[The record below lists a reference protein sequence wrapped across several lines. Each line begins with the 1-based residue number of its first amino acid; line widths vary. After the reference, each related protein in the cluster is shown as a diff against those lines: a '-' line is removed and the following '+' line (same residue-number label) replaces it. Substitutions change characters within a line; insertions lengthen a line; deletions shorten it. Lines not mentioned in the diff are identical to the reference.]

1 MGVFK
6 RTRINN
12 NSKKVDFWYM
22 RYVLN
27 GKETW
32 KSAGKVG
39 EITKTVA
46 QKMLEDIKRNIRM
59 GTYQY
64 DVKNITL
71 ESLEKDYI
79 NYVRNIKQLR
89 TWKKRVEQINTL
101 KQFFGEKEL
110 INYSSKDI
118 DDFKSFRMQTV
129 KPATVNRELSTLRHI
144 FNLAKRWKKFFGDN
158 PVSVSG
164 LLRED
169 NLRKRVLSLD
179 EEARLLECSAYH
191 LRPIIMTALYTGLRK
206 SEILSLVWKNVDFNN
221 NIIII
226 PSFNNK
232 SKKEKTVPLSSVLR
246 KLLLELKLK
255 NSSVSE
261 YVFLDEKGTNMK
273 DIKTAFY
280 NACRRAGITELVFHD
295 LRHTAGTRML
305 EAGVGIVEISEIL
318 GHSSIELTRKRYL
331 HPNQSLRDA
340 VEKLANFNQDRSQ
353 NRSQEVNKGLQN

>member
-6 RTRINN
+6 RTRI
-12 NSKKVDFWYM
+12 SKQGKKTDYWYM
-22 RYVLN
+22 RYVIN

-46 QKMLEDIKRNIRM
+46 QKILEDIKRNIRM
-59 GTYQY
+59 GTYQF
-64 DVKNITL
+64 DVKNVNL

-79 NYVRNIKQLR
+79 DYVKNIRQIR
-89 TWKKRVEQINTL
+89 TWDKRVEHMNTL
-101 KQFFGEKEL
+101 KAFFGDKEL
-110 INYSSKDI
+110 INYTSKDI
-118 DDFKSFRMQTV
+118 DDFKSL
-129 KPATVNRELSTLRHI
+129 PATVNRELASLRHI
-144 FNLAKRWKKFFGDN
+144 FNQAKRWKKFFGDN

-179 EEARLLECSAYH
+179 EEERLLQSSSQH
-191 LRPIIMTALYTGLRK
+191 LIPIIMTALYTALRR
-206 SEILSLVWKNVDFNN
+206 SEILSLVWENVDFNN

-226 PSFNNK
+226 TT
-232 SKKEKTVPLSSVLR
+232 SKKTVPLSSALR

-261 YVFLDEKGTNMK
+261 YVFLDNKGNNIK
-273 DIKTAFY
+273 GIKTAFN
-280 NACRRAGITELVFHD
+280 NACNRAGIKDLHFHD

-305 EAGVGIVEISEIL
+305 ESGVGIVEISEIL

-331 HPNQSLRDA
+331 HPNKSLRDA
-340 VEKLANFNQDRSQ
+340 VEKLANFNKDRSQ
-353 NRSQEVNKGLQN
+353 IRSHEINEGLQS

>member
-6 RTRINN
+6 RTRI
-12 NSKKVDFWYM
+12 SKQGKKTDYWYM
-22 RYVLN
+22 RYVIN

-46 QKMLEDIKRNIRM
+46 QKMLEDIKRSIRM

-79 NYVRNIKQLR
+79 NYVKNISQIR
-89 TWKKRVEQINTL
+89 TWDKRVEHMNTL
-101 KQFFGEKEL
+101 KAFFGDKEL
-110 INYSSKDI
+110 INYTSKDI
-118 DDFKSFRMQTV
+118 DDFKSYRLKKV
-129 KPATVNRELSTLRHI
+129 KPATVNRELASLRHI
-144 FNLAKRWKKFFGDN
+144 FNQAKRWKKFFGDN

-179 EEARLLECSAYH
+179 EEERLLQSSSQH
-191 LRPIIMTALYTGLRK
+191 LIPIIMTALYTALRR
-206 SEILSLVWKNVDFNN
+206 SEILSLVWENVDFNN

-226 PSFNNK
+226 TTSNNK
-232 SKKEKTVPLSSVLR
+232 SKKEKTVPLNSALR

-261 YVFLDEKGTNMK
+261 YVFLDNKGNNIK
-273 DIKTAFY
+273 GIKTAFVLLPFSQ
-280 NACRRAGITELVFHD
+280 ARFKLEL
-295 LRHTAGTRML
+295 
-305 EAGVGIVEISEIL
+305 
-318 GHSSIELTRKRYL
+318 
-331 HPNQSLRDA
+331 
-340 VEKLANFNQDRSQ
+340 
-353 NRSQEVNKGLQN
+353 